1 MMGVGKS
8 TIGRKLAKKL
18 KRKFIDIDKI
28 IEIKEKNTIK
38 EIFENKG
45 EHYFRKIEKKI
56 TLEELKKNNL
66 IIALGGGAFINT
78 SIRREIKNSC
88 LSFWLDLKV
97 ESLLIRL
104 RNVKKRPLLDQDKLK
119 QSINDTVFL
128 SGIGKLIKKNGSGV
142 ILITFFV
149 LCDVKKFN
157 SINFKNFDFRLC
169 IELPILVHKN
179 NFSYSEISMFERK
192 R

>member
-1 MMGVGKS
+1 LKKNLVLTGMMGVGKS
-8 TIGRKLAKKL
+8 TIGERLAKKL
-18 KRKFIDIDKI
+18 ERKFVDIDKI

-104 RNVKKRPLLDQDKLK
+104 RNVKKRPLLDQDKLE
-119 QSINDTVFL
+119 QSINKIYSERKKIYNESNFR
-128 SGIGKLIKKNGSGV
+128 IKCNSMDKNKIV
-142 ILITFFV
+142 YKI
-149 LCDVKKFN
+149 
-157 SINFKNFDFRLC
+157 
-169 IELPILVHKN
+169 IELYENSRNKI
-179 NFSYSEISMFERK
+179 
-192 R
+192 

>member
-1 MMGVGKS
+1 MGVGKS
-8 TIGRKLAKKL
+8 TIGKKLAKKL

-45 EHYFRKIEKKI
+45 ELYFRKIEKKI

-66 IIALGGGAFINT
+66 IIALGGGAFIT
-78 SIRREIKNSC
+78 ESIRREVKSSC

-104 RNVKKRPLLDQDKLK
+104 KNVKKRPLLDENRLE
-119 QSINDTVFL
+119 QSINK
-128 SGIGKLIKKNGSGV
+128 I
-142 ILITFFV
+142 
-149 LCDVKKFN
+149 
-157 SINFKNFDFRLC
+157 
-169 IELPILVHKN
+169 
-179 NFSYSEISMFERK
+179 YSERK
-192 R
+192 KIYNKSDFKIKCNSKDMIHLENKIIRLYESKSN